1 MRWMKLEPIIQSE
14 VSQKDK
20 DHDNEFFKIRGLIFF
35 FISPLPS
42 KVPETLPNY
51 TDTHAHK
58 IYIYTLYYIAY
69 IIYMYTLCYI

>member
-1 MRWMKLEPIIQSE
+1 MFSTETQILENQQLP
-14 VSQKDK
+14 
-20 DHDNEFFKIRGLIFF
+20 DNEFFKIRGLIFF

-51 TDTHAHK
+51 TDTHAHN